1 MSARARSPGCPL
13 EKNSFQGNN
22 NMSDQQRRKNGQF
35 SPAVK
40 ADPSVKISGVVNLVV
55 SGEEELSIVEGHV
68 VTAVVRTV
76 VASVWGG
83 VAVVGS
89 GVVMTVVSFS
99 VVVVVT

>member
-1 MSARARSPGCPL
+1 
-13 EKNSFQGNN
+13 
-22 NMSDQQRRKNGQF
+22 MSDQQRRKNRQF

-40 ADPSVKISGVVNLVV
+40 ADPSVKISGAVNLVV

-68 VTAVVRTV
+68 VTVIVRTV

-89 GVVMTVVSFS
+89 GVVMTVVGSFS
-99 VVVVVT
+99 VVVVVI

>member
-1 MSARARSPGCPL
+1 M
-13 EKNSFQGNN
+13 
-22 NMSDQQRRKNGQF
+22 
-35 SPAVK
+35 K

-76 VASVWGG
+76 VASVWGR
-83 VAVVGS
+83 VAGVGS

>member
-1 MSARARSPGCPL
+1 MD
-13 EKNSFQGNN
+13 EETV
-22 NMSDQQRRKNGQF
+22 SD
-35 SPAVK
+35 SAVK

-55 SGEEELSIVEGHV
+55 SGEEEPSTVEGHV

-89 GVVMTVVSFS
+89 GVVMTVVGSFS
-99 VVVVVT
+99 VVMVVT

>member
-1 MSARARSPGCPL
+1 
-13 EKNSFQGNN
+13 
-22 NMSDQQRRKNGQF
+22 MSDQQRRKNRQF

-40 ADPSVKISGVVNLVV
+40 ADPSVKISGAVNLVV

-68 VTAVVRTV
+68 VTAIVRTV

-89 GVVMTVVSFS
+89 GVVMTVVGSFS
-99 VVVVVT
+99 VVVVT